1 MSSSTLQRRKGSKPP
16 EVQALPEWQQVAWQA
31 LADGLRWKDAAALS
45 GHSIGE
51 LWALSRRE
59 PFRSLRSA
67 RVAASLDSAGDMVD
81 KALHQGLESEDA
93 KAQALG
99 LRAAMHVQKVA
110 SSSDAAALAHAGGV
124 SVNINLGSV
133 LAASLPA
140 PPIDIDVPDV

>member
-1 MSSSTLQRRKGSKPP
+1 MSSSTCQRRRGSLPA

-45 GHSIGE
+45 GHSVGE
-51 LWALSRRE
+51 IWALSRRE

-81 KALHQGLESEDA
+81 KALQQGLESDDA
-93 KAQALG
+93 KQQALA
-99 LRAAMHVQKVA
+99 LRAAMHVQRVA
-110 SSSDAAALAHAGGV
+110 SSNEAASLAHAQGV

-133 LAASLPA
+133 LADSLPS